1 LMRKHAGLLSL
12 MRSDVLRMKLLVSI
26 MDTTTIATM
35 GTTDITQ
42 RVQRVPV
49 SMPLSRKRLLRKKMK
64 RKEKKRALEAKKTKT
79 IDQ

>member
-1 LMRKHAGLLSL
+1 
-12 MRSDVLRMKLLVSI
+12 

-35 GTTDITQ
+35 ATTDITQ

-49 SMPLSRKRLLRKKMK
+49 SMPLSRRKLLRKKMK
-64 RKEKKRALEAKKTKT
+64 RKEKKKVLEAKKTKT

>member
-1 LMRKHAGLLSL
+1 MRKHVELLSL
-12 MRSDVLRMKLLVSI
+12 MRSAVQRMKLLESI
-26 MDTTTIATM
+26 MDTTIIATM
-35 GTTDITQ
+35 VTTDITQ

-49 SMPLSRKRLLRKKMK
+49 SMQLSRKRLLRKKMK

>member
-1 LMRKHAGLLSL
+1 
-12 MRSDVLRMKLLVSI
+12 
-26 MDTTTIATM
+26 MDTTIIATM
-35 GTTDITQ
+35 ATTDITQ

-49 SMPLSRKRLLRKKMK
+49 SMPLSRKRLLRKKIK